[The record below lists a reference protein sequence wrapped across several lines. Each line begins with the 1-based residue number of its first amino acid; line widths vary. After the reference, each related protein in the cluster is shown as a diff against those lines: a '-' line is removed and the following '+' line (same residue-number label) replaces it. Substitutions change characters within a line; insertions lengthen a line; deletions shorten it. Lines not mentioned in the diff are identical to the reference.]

1 MLVKFSF
8 YYLHIILSSKFVQ
21 SRLHFYVCKRTNT
34 KANDTLLADRPR
46 WSGLFYFTTHNKNVH
61 WEKKKS
67 DKNIKCD
74 GNKRHLSASL
84 SYKIHNSL
92 QMWMSWRLRR
102 WFSQYRPTEQASEP
116 EFRSLAW
123 QGGAGEKAY
132 WSANLGISMC
142 FRFSEKSCLK
152 QTNKK
157 KTKTNQITSHR
168 WRNQTHMHTCTHIH
182 THTLLFYFCLASGIL
197 ETLP

>member
-116 EFRSLAW
+116 EFRSIQRNFIFLW
-123 QGGAGEKAY
+123 VKY
-132 WSANLGISMC
+132 WNNWAFLLGFNSLYYLLRLNLVVRSGNLVESAQFG
-142 FRFSEKSCLK
+142 
-152 QTNKK
+152 
-157 KTKTNQITSHR
+157 H
-168 WRNQTHMHTCTHIH
+168 
-182 THTLLFYFCLASGIL
+182 
-197 ETLP
+197 